1 MPHRS
6 KKLKVSWSFISRCRT
21 QVSVFPL
28 NDRPRSLIVSR
39 KQTDPPPANTA
50 GQAWVLRSA
59 GSWSKQW
66 AERSA
71 SKVRL
76 GAVARSGLTLSLR
89 NRLGKN
95 AALRHLHWDQPI

>member
-1 MPHRS
+1 MPHPS
-6 KKLKVSWSFISRCRT
+6 KKLKVRSSFISQCRI
-21 QVSVFPL
+21 QVSVFHL

-39 KQTDPPPANTA
+39 KPTDPPLANTA

-71 SKVRL
+71 SKARL
-76 GAVARSGLTLSLR
+76 GAAAPSGLTLSLR
-89 NRLGKN
+89 NRLVKN
-95 AALRHLHWDQPI
+95 AALRHLHWDRPI